1 MSTQQKSVVRVWF
14 GVSAIIEHE
23 LVSKFDARRL
33 AVSKQMIVGGV
44 VAYVSKGANWSG
56 SKRVTRDVMG
66 WCDA

>member
-23 LVSKFDARRL
+23 LVSKFDNRLL
-33 AVSKQMIVGGV
+33 AVSKQLMVGVV
-44 VAYVSKGANWSG
+44 VAYVSKGADWSG
-56 SKRVTRDVMG
+56 GKRVTRDVMG